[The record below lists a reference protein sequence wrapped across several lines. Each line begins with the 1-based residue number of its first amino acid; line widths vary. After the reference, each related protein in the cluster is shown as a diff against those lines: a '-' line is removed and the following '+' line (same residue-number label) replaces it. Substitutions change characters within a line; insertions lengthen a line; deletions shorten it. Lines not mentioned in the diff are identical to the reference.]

1 MKNIHLKEDQIF
13 HCVVD
18 EESSPREIRRHIE
31 KCPVCQKKK
40 ASLASELEHLGKMAG
55 DFVPTPIK
63 KPVLSLKEPGV
74 KRFRL
79 PVFATGL
86 ATGLLVAFL
95 VGAPLYLTM
104 QKQAKSDLT
113 FINEVHTNIVEDM
126 LVEPALYE
134 HYLDITSPSYSF
146 FDDEFLDFMAP
157 VEEQIDSSEG
167 VLHLTFRA

>member
-18 EESSPREIRRHIE
+18 EDSLSKEIRQHIE

-40 ASLASELEHLGKMAG
+40 ASFASELENLGKMAG
-55 DFVPTPIK
+55 GFVPAPIK
-63 KPVLSLKEPGV
+63 KPVLSPKEPGGQW
-74 KRFRL
+74 FRL

-95 VGAPLYLTM
+95 VGVPLYLTM
-104 QKQAKSDLT
+104 QKQAKTDLT
-113 FINEVHTNIVEDM
+113 FSKEVHLNIVEDV
-126 LVEPALYE
+126 LVEPALSE
-134 HYLDITSPSYSF
+134 HYLDMTSPSYSF
-146 FDDEFLDFMAP
+146 FDDEFLDFVAP

-167 VLHLTFRA
+167 LLHLTFRA